1 MPARRIVD
9 PGAFGTSVVLHA
21 AIVSLG
27 AWLLAQSAEER
38 SALPPKLQTV
48 SVDTVPA
55 VGIDLPRVSSGQLPG
70 TSASAEQKQ
79 QPVAPGGGERVPRPD
94 GQQAGRGGSDTAT
107 AAALNLADQN
117 DGLTLDRDPFN
128 SPRQSQVQ
136 RIKTAQERRSLDDRR
151 ATPSPMQLDFLA
163 TGVGSL
169 AERRDPSPFNPGAGQ
184 WAGTRAVAQ
193 GGPRGNAEFPAGG
206 PEPEAGASQEGETT
220 ARTAAGLT
228 GATRGSGVSRRAAVA
243 LARPWVVR
251 ARAAVPAP
259 TRARAQDTVDSRQEV
274 ASAVR
279 SLVHASSAG
288 AKHNGAGPGGSAGP
302 GSPASGAASGTGAK
316 STAAGHGPGSARDGS
331 ADPNLMGYFRN
342 IERRVEPHWRD
353 AFPDWAVAQ
362 GRGGLAVLSIT
373 LSPAG
378 SVLAVRVQR
387 GSGVAEF
394 DQNVMR
400 AVRRAG
406 PFGRLP
412 AVYAARPLT
421 LRMSFDAV
429 NPAIGREGGGPGGR
443 RARAP

>member
-1 MPARRIVD
+1 MPARRSVD
-9 PGAFGTSVVLHA
+9 PGALGTSVLLHA

-27 AWLLAQSAEER
+27 AWLLARSAERE
-38 SALPPKLQTV
+38 AEAPPRPQIV

-55 VGIDLPRVSSGQLPG
+55 GSIDLPKMFTGSVPG
-70 TSASAEQKQ
+70 SSASAPPTQA
-79 QPVAPGGGERVPRPD
+79 PIAPGGGERVPRPD
-94 GQQAGRGGSDTAT
+94 GVAAGRGGTDTSA

-136 RIKTAQERRSLDDRR
+136 RLNTAKQRRSLDDRR

-169 AERRDPSPFNPGAGQ
+169 AERRAPSRHNPGAGH
-184 WAGTRAVAQ
+184 WSGARPAAL
-193 GGPRGNAEFPAGG
+193 GGPLGAAALPNGGAE
-206 PEPEAGASQEGETT
+206 PEPGAPQAGETEP
-220 ARTAAGLT
+220 RTAAGLT
-228 GATRGSGVSRRAAVA
+228 GPTRGAGVSRRAAVA
-243 LARPWVVR
+243 LARPWVPR

-259 TRARAQDTVDSRQEV
+259 VRARAQDNVDSRQEV

-279 SLVHASSAG
+279 SLVHASAAG
-288 AKHNGAGPGGSAGP
+288 AARSGVGPGGSAGP
-302 GSPASGAASGTGAK
+302 GLPASGANSGTGSK

-331 ADPNLMGYFRN
+331 GDPNVLGYFRN

-378 SVLAVRVQR
+378 SVLAVRVHR
-387 GSGVAEF
+387 GSGVTEF

-400 AVRRAG
+400 AVRQAG

-429 NPAIGREGGGPGGR
+429 NPAVGREGGGPGGR
-443 RARAP
+443 RARGP